1 MKNITLLSCLMI
13 IALSS
18 CIKDDFINDTIDPVL
33 RITNPIDTIAE
44 STTFQFEAM
53 YLNNVGLE
61 EVITQTWQS
70 SQPNVIQISNDGLA
84 EALQPGSSVI
94 SVEYTD
100 GSNTL
105 RDEIEV
111 HVGETTIVVS
121 TDKIGSIATTSS
133 YKLTGDFSLKED
145 GSDLI
150 LEFANNYE
158 ASTALPG
165 LYVYLTN
172 NNTTTSNAL
181 EIGKVATFSGAHS
194 YTIPNTGINDFKYVL
209 YFCKPFNVKVG
220 DGEIQ

>member
-1 MKNITLLSCLMI
+1 MI

-18 CIKDDFINDTIDPVL
+18 CIKDDFINDMIDPVL

-61 EVITQTWQS
+61 EAITPTWQS

-100 GSNTL
+100 GSNIL

-133 YKLTGDFSLKED
+133 YKLTGDFSLKAD
-145 GSDLI
+145 GTDLI

-181 EIGKVATFSGAHS
+181 EIGKVTTFSGAHS